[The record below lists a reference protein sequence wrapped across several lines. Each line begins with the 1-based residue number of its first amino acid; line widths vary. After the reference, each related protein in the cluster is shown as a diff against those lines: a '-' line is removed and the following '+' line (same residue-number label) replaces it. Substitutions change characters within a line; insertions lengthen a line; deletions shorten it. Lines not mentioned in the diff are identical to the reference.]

1 MLAARRADRLEAT
14 VQELVADG
22 AEVVGVPTDVA
33 DMAQVEEL
41 ARRAVDTF
49 GRVDI
54 ALLNAGVSGA
64 DDLLNPDL
72 DAWRTQVEVNLFGL
86 LHGIKAFVPRML
98 AQGGPAAVYATS
110 SGAGVHGT
118 TYRTAPYAATKSAQL
133 TIMESLYGQ
142 LRDAGAPL
150 TVGIVLPPLTRT
162 NLVGDDLSVW
172 GHVQRLLGGA
182 EGDAALIEPE
192 EFAPVVVDGIEA
204 GRFWIEASD
213 ADDVAYFGGRYAT
226 EIRRSQGLTSAK
238 ARALVSHEPPDSYL
252 W

>member
-1 MLAARRADRLEAT
+1 MCRPTSRTWRRSRSSPGGRWTA
-14 VQELVADG
+14 
-22 AEVVGVPTDVA
+22 
-33 DMAQVEEL
+33 
-41 ARRAVDTF
+41 F

-64 DDLLNPDL
+64 DNLLDPDL
-72 DAWRTQVEVNLFGL
+72 DAWRTQVDVNLFGL

-98 AQGGPAAVYATS
+98 AQGSPAAVYATS

-118 TYRTAPYAATKSAQL
+118 TYKTAPYATTKSAQL

-142 LRDAGAPL
+142 VRDAGAPL

-172 GHVQRLLGGA
+172 DHVQRMLGGA
-182 EGDAALIEPE
+182 DGEAALIEPE

-204 GRFWIEASD
+204 GRFWIEASE
-213 ADDVAYFGGRYAT
+213 ADDAAYFGGRYG
-226 EIRRSQGLTSAK
+226 ERDPPQPSPDQGEVRGPRPPRA
-238 ARALVSHEPPDSYL
+238 ARPLPVVSGPSLRTRGDFSSDP
-252 W
+252 